1 MSRDVLHSWR
11 DPRVQARFPHYRN
24 LLDGKAVAF
33 YKIAKSIAVP
43 TIDATQ
49 SIDELVRMHDAA
61 RVLFKD
67 EVARGQTPNDFE
79 QTTVKANP
87 SFLDLKVR
95 LAKEYLKHCNFCENL
110 CGVDRTRGQIGKC
123 GMPAEACIFDAIRHE
138 GEEPILVP
146 SGCIFFYGCTFKCV
160 FCANFEIAH
169 EWRKKD
175 LPPLGLQARSM
186 WLKKP
191 ASWFNSPEDVADLVA
206 ELFKQKVKN
215 INYVGGDPTSDLH
228 VILEAMEHH
237 DMNICLL
244 WNSNFYNSAPALDL
258 LLDVMDIWLPDW
270 KYGND
275 ACALKYSRAPNYMA
289 IMQRNFQRINDEGSG
304 EIIIRHLVMPGHV
317 ECCSK
322 PALEWIARHL
332 PKAVVNIMEQYHPAY
347 HASEYPEINRL
358 PTKEEIDA
366 ARRYATDLGIV
377 WEPVTY
383 TAAWNPNNRSWD
395 VSDM

>member
-1 MSRDVLHSWR
+1 MD
-11 DPRVQARFPHYRN
+11 D
-24 LLDGKAVAF
+24 
-33 YKIAKSIAVP
+33 
-43 TIDATQ
+43 TQ
-49 SIDELVRMHDAA
+49 STDELVQMHDAA
-61 RVLFKD
+61 RVRFKA
-67 EVARGQTPNDFE
+67 EVARGRTPGDFE
-79 QTTVKANP
+79 QTTDKANP

-110 CGVDRTRGQIGKC
+110 CGIDRTRGQVGKC
-123 GMPAEACIFDAIRHE
+123 GVPAEACIAVAFRSE
-138 GEEPILVP
+138 GEEAILVP
-146 SGCIFFYGCTFKCV
+146 SGNIFFHGCTFKCV
-160 FCANFEIAH
+160 FCGNFDTAH

-175 LPPLGLQARSM
+175 LPQ
-186 WLKKP
+186 
-191 ASWFNSPEDVADLVA
+191 SWFNSPEDVADTVT
-206 ELFKQKVKN
+206 ELFKQKAKT

-228 VILEAMEHH
+228 VILEAMKYH

-244 WNSNFYNSAPALDL
+244 WKSNFYNSAPALDL

-275 ACALKYSRAPNYMA
+275 ACALKYSQAPNYMA

-322 PALEWIARHL
+322 PALEWIASHI
-332 PKAVVNIMEQYHPAY
+332 PKAVVNVMEQYRPVY
-347 HASEYPEINRL
+347 HASDYPEINRL

-377 WEPVTY
+377 E
-383 TAAWNPNNRSWD
+383 SK
-395 VSDM
+395 